1 MNLLV
6 IYTDSNR
13 LDECRVMDALQ
24 NEPLQGRPSIISDL
38 CVAVHDVAKPD
49 DAKAVE
55 WLKKNFKSK

>member
-1 MNLLV
+1 MSLLLL
-6 IYTDSNR
+6 YTDSNR

-24 NEPLQGRPSIISDL
+24 NANVISDN

-55 WLKKNFKSK
+55 WLKKNYRENTR

>member
-13 LDECRVMDALQ
+13 LDEGRVMDALQ
-24 NEPLQGRPSIISDL
+24 GEAGVVSDN

-49 DAKAVE
+49 DARAVE
-55 WLKKNFKSK
+55 WLKKNYREKKP

>member
-6 IYTDSNR
+6 IYIDSNR

-24 NEPLQGRPSIISDL
+24 NANVISDN